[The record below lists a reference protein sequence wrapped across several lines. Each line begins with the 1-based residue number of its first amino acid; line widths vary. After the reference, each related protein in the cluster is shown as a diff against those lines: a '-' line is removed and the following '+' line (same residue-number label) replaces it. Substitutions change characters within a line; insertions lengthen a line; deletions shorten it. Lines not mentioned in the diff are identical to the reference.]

1 MLFVTYTYIYTLLYL
16 AVIYNQGTFLFS
28 VCYYVS
34 YAICINFHGKK
45 KKLVIPQMFPHVGRK
60 ASS

>member
-1 MLFVTYTYIYTLLYL
+1 MLFVTYTYTYTLLYL

-34 YAICINFHGKK
+34 YAICIKFHRKK
-45 KKLVIPQMFPHVGRK
+45 MVRIRPFIAVTMSTVVM
-60 ASS
+60 